1 MRKKCAYLR
10 TRSTG
15 HDMADISHPAIS
27 TRKKKIIVF
36 DTETTGL
43 LPYDRIITIGAVG
56 IEGDELLN
64 QPLYLIFDPRKDSSP
79 QAEAVHGFDN
89 WMTRY
94 QDLFADLA
102 RSLRDWFSWAD
113 EIVAHNAEFDMRYI
127 QREFRKAEV
136 EMLTQPVHGTMDG
149 ARKLWRGKSAKLDD
163 CLSRVGLSRVGTRH
177 GALEDAY
184 LTAALYL
191 HQQGSRAALPIID
204 PLQVPK
210 NLKAYPDRPLGQ
222 LPRRTPKRRQ
232 GILSSF

>member
-1 MRKKCAYLR
+1 M
-10 TRSTG
+10 T
-15 HDMADISHPAIS
+15 DIFTPAVH

-43 LPYDRIITIGAVG
+43 LPYDRIITIGAVK
-56 IEGDELLN
+56 IEGGELLK
-64 QPLYLIFDPRKDSSP
+64 QSLYLIFDPRKDSSP

-102 RSLRDWFSWAD
+102 SSLRQWFGWAD
-113 EIVAHNAEFDMRYI
+113 ELVAHNAEFDMRYI

-136 EMLTQPVHGTMDG
+136 QMLSQPVYCTLDG
-149 ARKLWRGKSAKLDD
+149 ARRLWRGESAKLDH
-163 CLSRVGLSRVGTRH
+163 CLSRIGLSRVGARH

-184 LTAALYL
+184 LTAGLYL
-191 HQQGSRAALPIID
+191 HQQGSKLPIPPID
-204 PLQVPK
+204 AWQEPN
-210 NLKAYPDRPLGQ
+210 NLKPYPSRPFGQ

-232 GILSSF
+232 GCLDLS

>member
-1 MRKKCAYLR
+1 M
-10 TRSTG
+10 T
-15 HDMADISHPAIS
+15 DISNPAVH

-43 LPYDRIITIGAVG
+43 LPYDRIITVGAVK
-56 IEGDELLN
+56 IEGDELLK
-64 QPLYLIFDPRKDSSP
+64 QSLYLIFDPRKDSSP

-102 RSLRDWFSWAD
+102 GALRQWFGWAD
-113 EIVAHNAEFDMRYI
+113 ELVAHNAEFDMRYI

-136 EMLTQPVHGTMDG
+136 QMLEQPVHCTMDG
-149 ARKLWRGKSAKLDD
+149 ARRHWRGESAKLDH
-163 CLSRVGLSRVGTRH
+163 CLSRIGLSRVGARH

-184 LTAALYL
+184 LTAGLYL
-191 HQQGSRAALPIID
+191 HQQGSKTPLPPINAW
-204 PLQVPK
+204 QEPK
-210 NLKAYPDRPLGQ
+210 NLKSYPGRPSGQ

-232 GILSSF
+232 GAAGIS